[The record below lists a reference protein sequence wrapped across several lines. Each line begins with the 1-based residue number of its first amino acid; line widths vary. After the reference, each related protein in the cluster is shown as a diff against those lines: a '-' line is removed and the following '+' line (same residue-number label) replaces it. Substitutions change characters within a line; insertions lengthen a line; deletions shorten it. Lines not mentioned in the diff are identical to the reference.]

1 MGLLQDLKTK
11 VLTADGA
18 IGTLLYSYGLDYC
31 HEEMN
36 IARPEIIEKIHG
48 EKQDPTME
56 CGTRRKLLF
65 VTKH

>member
-1 MGLLQDLKTK
+1 MGLLEALKTR

-36 IARPEIIEKIHG
+36 IARPEIMEKIH
-48 EKQDPTME
+48 E
-56 CGTRRKLLF
+56 
-65 VTKH
+65 